1 MIYGILRDI
10 VAALIKIVVVMGV
23 VALGVAYTAYLER
36 KVCAWIQSR
45 LGPMRVGYHGILQ
58 PIADGLKL
66 FIKEDIIPLKADKL
80 LFYLCPVICLIPAFT
95 VLAVIPWSPD
105 FYITDINI
113 GLLYMFAV
121 SSLGVFG
128 LVMAGWASNS
138 KYPLLGGLRSAAQMV
153 SYEVSIGLSVIGV
166 ILFAESLSMVDIIE
180 KQADSGIWFILLQPL
195 GFVLYF
201 ICALA
206 ETNRLPFDMP
216 EAETE
221 LVAGYQTEYS
231 GMKFAFFYLAEYMNM
246 IVVSAIGVT
255 LFLGGWGSPIS
266 FLHIEIPESAGILK
280 SVLDGLIPAFWFCLK
295 VVGILF
301 VFIWI
306 RWTFPRYRY
315 DQLMQIGWKFLFP
328 LTLVNIIF
336 AGVEYFLY
344 QRLEWYIFYPL
355 VWAATGII
363 IVLTFKFIKNF
374 ENFSIAKRS
383 GDAEN
388 AY

>member
-1 MIYGILRDI
+1 MDVIIRDI
-10 VAALIKIVVVMGV
+10 VTALIKIVVVMGV

-66 FIKEDIIPLKADKL
+66 FIKEDIIPMKADKI

-105 FYITDINI
+105 FYITDINV
-113 GLLYMFAV
+113 GLLYIFAV

-166 ILFAESLSMVDIIE
+166 LIFAQSLSMVEIIE
-180 KQADSGIWFILLQPL
+180 KQAQSGVWFVFLQPL
-195 GFVLYF
+195 GFVLYMV
-201 ICALA
+201 CALA
-206 ETNRLPFDMP
+206 ETNRLPFDLP

-255 LFLGGWGSPIS
+255 LFLGGWGSPLG
-266 FLHIEIPESAGILK
+266 FLNIQIPESVGVLK
-280 SVLDGLIPAFWFCLK
+280 PILDGAIPAFWFCLK
-295 VVGILF
+295 IVAILF

-315 DQLMQIGWKFLFP
+315 DQLMHIGWKMLLP
-328 LTLVNIIF
+328 LTLANIVF
-336 AGVEYFLY
+336 AGVEHFFYEKFD
-344 QRLEWYIFYPL
+344 WYIFYPV
-355 VWAATGII
+355 VWIITALI
-363 IVLTFKFIKNF
+363 IVLSFKFIKNF
-374 ENFSIAKRS
+374 ENYCISRRS
-383 GDAEN
+383 TEEEN
-388 AY
+388 AF